1 MQIFLSI
8 KCPPIICKIGET
20 SRGGRAW
27 MWRGAHLPLSHTHTP
42 SQIFQNTLCIICW
55 HKQSSQSL
63 VCPWSI
69 CDNASVG
76 SCSLCFLGSP
86 VVLEL
91 SEGRK
96 YALMSQVLSNTS
108 VKVFFGTKTSL
119 RPPNFF
125 FWGQG
130 GYVPLAP
137 PTPPSM
143 TSWLFWRQQKTIK
156 IKLFMLPGL
165 FYNTLSF
172 LDFQGLLWDLK
183 SP

>member
-1 MQIFLSI
+1 
-8 KCPPIICKIGET
+8 
-20 SRGGRAW
+20 

-55 HKQSSQSL
+55 HKQSSQCL
-63 VCPWSI
+63 VCLLSI

-76 SCSLCFLGSP
+76 SCSGGPASLCFLGSP

-119 RPPNFF
+119 RPPPIFF
-125 FWGQG
+125 FFG
-130 GYVPLAP
+130 GGLRTPCPSYSAAYDILIVLETTEDHKDQVIYVARPVL
-137 PTPPSM
+137 
-143 TSWLFWRQQKTIK
+143 
-156 IKLFMLPGL
+156 
-165 FYNTLSF
+165 
-172 LDFQGLLWDLK
+172 
-183 SP
+183 

>member
-1 MQIFLSI
+1 
-8 KCPPIICKIGET
+8 
-20 SRGGRAW
+20 

-55 HKQSSQSL
+55 HKQSSQCL
-63 VCPWSI
+63 VCPLSI

-76 SCSLCFLGSP
+76 SCSGGPASLCFLGSP

-125 FWGQG
+125 FFG
-130 GYVPLAP
+130 GGGLRTPCPSYSAAYDILIVLETTEDHKDQVIYVTRPVL
-137 PTPPSM
+137 
-143 TSWLFWRQQKTIK
+143 
-156 IKLFMLPGL
+156 
-165 FYNTLSF
+165 
-172 LDFQGLLWDLK
+172 
-183 SP
+183 

>member
-1 MQIFLSI
+1 
-8 KCPPIICKIGET
+8 
-20 SRGGRAW
+20 

-55 HKQSSQSL
+55 HKQSSQCL
-63 VCPWSI
+63 VCPLSI

-76 SCSLCFLGSP
+76 SCSGGPASLCFLGSP

-125 FWGQG
+125 FFWWGGRGLRTPCPSYSAAYDILIVLETTEDHKDQVI
-130 GYVPLAP
+130 YVTRPVL
-137 PTPPSM
+137 
-143 TSWLFWRQQKTIK
+143 
-156 IKLFMLPGL
+156 
-165 FYNTLSF
+165 
-172 LDFQGLLWDLK
+172 
-183 SP
+183 

>member
-1 MQIFLSI
+1 
-8 KCPPIICKIGET
+8 
-20 SRGGRAW
+20 

-55 HKQSSQSL
+55 HKQSSQCL
-63 VCPWSI
+63 VCPLSI

-76 SCSLCFLGSP
+76 SCSGGPASLCFLGSP

-125 FWGQG
+125 FLG
-130 GYVPLAP
+130 GGEGLR
-137 PTPPSM
+137 TPCPSYSAAYDILIVLE
-143 TSWLFWRQQKTIK
+143 TTEDHKDQVIYIARPVL
-156 IKLFMLPGL
+156 
-165 FYNTLSF
+165 
-172 LDFQGLLWDLK
+172 
-183 SP
+183 

>member
-1 MQIFLSI
+1 
-8 KCPPIICKIGET
+8 
-20 SRGGRAW
+20 

-55 HKQSSQSL
+55 HKQSSQCL
-63 VCPWSI
+63 VCPLSI

-76 SCSLCFLGSP
+76 SCSGGPASLCFLGSP

-108 VKVFFGTKTSL
+108 AKVFFGTKTSL

-125 FWGQG
+125 FLG
-130 GYVPLAP
+130 GGGLRTPCPSYSAAYDILIVLETTEDHKDQVIYVTRPVL
-137 PTPPSM
+137 
-143 TSWLFWRQQKTIK
+143 
-156 IKLFMLPGL
+156 
-165 FYNTLSF
+165 
-172 LDFQGLLWDLK
+172 
-183 SP
+183 

>member
-1 MQIFLSI
+1 
-8 KCPPIICKIGET
+8 
-20 SRGGRAW
+20 

-55 HKQSSQSL
+55 HKQSSQCL
-63 VCPWSI
+63 VCPLSI

-76 SCSLCFLGSP
+76 SCSGGPASLCFLGSP

-125 FWGQG
+125 FLGGG

-137 PTPPSM
+137 PTLPP
-143 TSWLFWRQQKTIK
+143 
-156 IKLFMLPGL
+156 KLKELC
-165 FYNTLSF
+165 FY
-172 LDFQGLLWDLK
+172 K
-183 SP
+183 K

>member
-1 MQIFLSI
+1 
-8 KCPPIICKIGET
+8 
-20 SRGGRAW
+20 

-55 HKQSSQSL
+55 HKQSSQCL
-63 VCPWSI
+63 VCPLLI

-76 SCSLCFLGSP
+76 SCSGGPASLCFLGSP

-119 RPPNFF
+119 RPPIFF
-125 FWGQG
+125 FWRG
-130 GYVPLAP
+130 GLRTPCPFYSAAYDILVVLETTEDHKDQVIYVASRPVL
-137 PTPPSM
+137 
-143 TSWLFWRQQKTIK
+143 
-156 IKLFMLPGL
+156 
-165 FYNTLSF
+165 
-172 LDFQGLLWDLK
+172 
-183 SP
+183 

>member
-1 MQIFLSI
+1 
-8 KCPPIICKIGET
+8 
-20 SRGGRAW
+20 

-55 HKQSSQSL
+55 HKQSSQCL
-63 VCPWSI
+63 VCPLSI

-76 SCSLCFLGSP
+76 SCSGGPASLCFLGSP

-96 YALMSQVLSNTS
+96 YVLMSQVLSNTS

-125 FWGQG
+125 FFFG
-130 GYVPLAP
+130 GGLRTPCPSYSAAYDILIVLETTEDHKDQVIYVARPVL
-137 PTPPSM
+137 
-143 TSWLFWRQQKTIK
+143 
-156 IKLFMLPGL
+156 
-165 FYNTLSF
+165 
-172 LDFQGLLWDLK
+172 
-183 SP
+183 

>member
-1 MQIFLSI
+1 
-8 KCPPIICKIGET
+8 
-20 SRGGRAW
+20 

-55 HKQSSQSL
+55 HKQSSQCL
-63 VCPWSI
+63 VCLLSI

-76 SCSLCFLGSP
+76 SCSGGPASLCFLGSP

-119 RPPNFF
+119 RPPPPPNFF
-125 FWGQG
+125 FLG
-130 GYVPLAP
+130 GGATYPLP
-137 PTPPSM
+137 
-143 TSWLFWRQQKTIK
+143 
-156 IKLFMLPGL
+156 
-165 FYNTLSF
+165 
-172 LDFQGLLWDLK
+172 LLLCRL
-183 SP
+183 

>member
-1 MQIFLSI
+1 
-8 KCPPIICKIGET
+8 
-20 SRGGRAW
+20 

-55 HKQSSQSL
+55 HKQSSQCL
-63 VCPWSI
+63 VCLLSI

-76 SCSLCFLGSP
+76 SCSGGPASLCFLGSP

-91 SEGRK
+91 PEGRK

-125 FWGQG
+125 FWGG
-130 GYVPLAP
+130 GGGLRTPCPSYSAAYDILIVLETTEDHKDQVIYVARPVL
-137 PTPPSM
+137 
-143 TSWLFWRQQKTIK
+143 
-156 IKLFMLPGL
+156 
-165 FYNTLSF
+165 
-172 LDFQGLLWDLK
+172 
-183 SP
+183 

>member
-1 MQIFLSI
+1 
-8 KCPPIICKIGET
+8 
-20 SRGGRAW
+20 

-55 HKQSSQSL
+55 HKQSSQCL
-63 VCPWSI
+63 VCPLSI

-76 SCSLCFLGSP
+76 SCSGGPASLCFLGSP

-119 RPPNFF
+119 CPPNFF
-125 FWGQG
+125 G
-130 GYVPLAP
+130 GGRGYIPLAP
-137 PTPPSM
+137 PTLPPM
-143 TSWLFWRQQKTIK
+143 TS
-156 IKLFMLPGL
+156 
-165 FYNTLSF
+165 
-172 LDFQGLLWDLK
+172 
-183 SP
+183 

>member
-1 MQIFLSI
+1 
-8 KCPPIICKIGET
+8 
-20 SRGGRAW
+20 
-27 MWRGAHLPLSHTHTP
+27 MWRGAHLPLSHTHTRP

-55 HKQSSQSL
+55 HKQSSQCL
-63 VCPWSI
+63 VRPLSI

-76 SCSLCFLGSP
+76 SCSGGPASLCFSGSP

-125 FWGQG
+125 FWGG
-130 GYVPLAP
+130 GGGLRIPCPSYSATYDILIVLETTEDHKDQVIYVARPVL
-137 PTPPSM
+137 
-143 TSWLFWRQQKTIK
+143 
-156 IKLFMLPGL
+156 
-165 FYNTLSF
+165 
-172 LDFQGLLWDLK
+172 
-183 SP
+183 

>member
-1 MQIFLSI
+1 
-8 KCPPIICKIGET
+8 
-20 SRGGRAW
+20 

-55 HKQSSQSL
+55 HKQSSQCL
-63 VCPWSI
+63 VCPLSI

-76 SCSLCFLGSP
+76 SCSGGPASLCFLGSP

-125 FWGQG
+125 FFG
-130 GYVPLAP
+130 GGGLCTPCPSYSVAYDILIVLETTEDHKDQVIYVACPVL
-137 PTPPSM
+137 
-143 TSWLFWRQQKTIK
+143 
-156 IKLFMLPGL
+156 
-165 FYNTLSF
+165 
-172 LDFQGLLWDLK
+172 
-183 SP
+183 

>member
-1 MQIFLSI
+1 
-8 KCPPIICKIGET
+8 
-20 SRGGRAW
+20 

-55 HKQSSQSL
+55 HKQSSQCL
-63 VCPWSI
+63 VCPLSI

-76 SCSLCFLGSP
+76 SCSGGPASLCFLGSP

-125 FWGQG
+125 FG
-130 GYVPLAP
+130 GEGLRTPCPSYSIAYDILIVLETTEDHKDQVIYVARPAL
-137 PTPPSM
+137 
-143 TSWLFWRQQKTIK
+143 
-156 IKLFMLPGL
+156 
-165 FYNTLSF
+165 
-172 LDFQGLLWDLK
+172 
-183 SP
+183 